1 METILFPNAGRVVID
16 HLESRL
22 VELGQACPVVH
33 TVPTPRPAKFVK
45 VIRTGGIRQTLVTDS
60 AQLTFE
66 AWANSPT
73 TAELLAETV
82 RAIVYA
88 MKATVVGG
96 VRIANVE
103 ELSGPADLPDPDSQ
117 QHRYTFSAFIQTR
130 GNAV

>member
-1 METILFPNAGRVVID
+1 METIVFPNAGRAVID
-16 HLESRL
+16 HLETRL
-22 VELGQACPVVH
+22 AALGQACPVVH
-33 TVPTPRPAKFVK
+33 TVPKSRPAKFVK

-73 TAELLAETV
+73 VAETLIEYV
-82 RAIVYA
+82 RAVIHA
-88 MKATVVGG
+88 MKATVVSG
-96 VRIANVE
+96 VRIAAIE

-117 QHRYTFSAFIQTR
+117 QYRYTFSAFVQTR